1 MMGMKDY
8 LDPDNLTERN
18 KNLLIVEPYI
28 NAIIYAECIFKI
40 LAMGFVFGS
49 NSYLRDSWNA
59 LDFVVVMSSVVT
71 AV

>member
-1 MMGMKDY
+1 M
-8 LDPDNLTERN
+8 
-18 KNLLIVEPYI
+18 IVEPYI

-49 NSYLRDSWNA
+49 NSYLRDSWNL
-59 LDFVVVMSSVVT
+59 LDFVVVMSSVIT